1 MNLKKWSGSVTCC
14 YGFVFDISQN
24 VDAKR
29 KEKKTQNC
37 HHKLIP
43 TFKNT
48 VASVTK
54 LFDVFTIASNPT
66 FLRPSKIA
74 SLKFLFPIFH
84 G

>member
-1 MNLKKWSGSVTCC
+1 MNFLVKVKKLVKNE
-14 YGFVFDISQN
+14 F
-24 VDAKR
+24 
-29 KEKKTQNC
+29 EKMVWQRNMLLRFC

-54 LFDVFTIASNPT
+54 WFDVFMIVSNPT
-66 FLRPSKIA
+66 FLRSSKIA

>member
-1 MNLKKWSGSVTCC
+1 MNLKKWSGSVAGC

-24 VDAKR
+24 GDAER
-29 KEKKTQNC
+29 KGKKTQNC

-43 TFKNT
+43 IFKNT